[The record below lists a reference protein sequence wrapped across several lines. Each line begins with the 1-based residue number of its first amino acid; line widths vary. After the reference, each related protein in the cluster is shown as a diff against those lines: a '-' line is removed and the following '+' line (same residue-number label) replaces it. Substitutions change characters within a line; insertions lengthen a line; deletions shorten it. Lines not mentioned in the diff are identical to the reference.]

1 MNVMRSSAWS
11 KFMLSEGKDERDEV
25 VCMVKRNR

>member
-11 KFMLSEGKDERDEV
+11 KFMLSEGNDERDEV
-25 VCMVKRNR
+25 VCMDTV